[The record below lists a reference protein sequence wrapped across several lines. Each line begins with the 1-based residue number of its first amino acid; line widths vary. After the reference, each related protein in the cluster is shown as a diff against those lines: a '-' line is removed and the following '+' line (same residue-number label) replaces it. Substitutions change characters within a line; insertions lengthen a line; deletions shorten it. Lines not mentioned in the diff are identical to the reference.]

1 MFKKSVC
8 LLTLIFLAG
17 PFLAEEP
24 EDAADGQKEV
34 GYALLEGI
42 AQTFHDLAVNGSKD
56 ETVDRIERFLINSMA
71 DARKAKEKKQID
83 PVFFARYNRLLAI
96 IKLSMAP
103 DPGGILVPIIDREL
117 RRFVNEV
124 LGEDY
129 KGSGP
134 EAIGQVARAI
144 AEETINLHLHLDNV
158 EAKAKLWKS
167 FEEKYAEK
175 AEKK

>member
-1 MFKKSVC
+1 MLRKSVC
-8 LLTLIFLAG
+8 LLTLILLAG

-24 EDAADGQKEV
+24 GDAAEQKEV

-42 AQTFHDLAVNGSKD
+42 ARTFHDLAVDGSKG
-56 ETVDRIERFLINSMA
+56 ETIARIERFLIDSMA
-71 DARKAKEKKQID
+71 EARKAKEKKQVD
-83 PVFFARYNRLLAI
+83 PVFFARYSRLLAI

-103 DPGGILVPIIDREL
+103 DPGGILVPIIDQEFK
-117 RRFVNEV
+117 RFVNEV
-124 LGEDY
+124 LGEEY

-134 EAIGQVARAI
+134 QAIGQVAGAI

-167 FEEKYAEK
+167 FEVKYGGK
-175 AEKK
+175 PEKK

>member
-1 MFKKSVC
+1 MIKKPIC
-8 LLTLIFLAG
+8 LLTMIFFSAPLLASQPG
-17 PFLAEEP
+17 
-24 EDAADGQKEV
+24 DAAKSKEV
-34 GYALLEGI
+34 GYALLESI
-42 AQTFHDLAVNGSKD
+42 AITFRDLAVNGRPKD
-56 ETVDRIERFLINSMA
+56 ETVNRIERFLVNSMA
-71 DARKAKEKKQID
+71 EARKAKEKKQID
-83 PVFFARYNRLLAI
+83 PVFFARYGRLLAI

-103 DPGGILVPIIDREL
+103 DPGGILVPIIDQEL

-167 FEEKYAEK
+167 FEEKYAARSGRK
-175 AEKK
+175 